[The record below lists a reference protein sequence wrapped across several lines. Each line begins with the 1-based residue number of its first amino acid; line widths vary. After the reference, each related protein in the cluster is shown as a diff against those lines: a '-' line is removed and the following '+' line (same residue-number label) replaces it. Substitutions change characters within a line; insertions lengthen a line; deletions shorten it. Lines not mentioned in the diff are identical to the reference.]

1 LKVWAPV
8 MALACGLSYCMGSR
22 LGVRPVGKG
31 KVFKAPLGTVNGIV
45 PNAELPALSS
55 CPNDVQ
61 A

>member
-1 LKVWAPV
+1 
-8 MALACGLSYCMGSR
+8 MACGLSYCMGSR

>member
-1 LKVWAPV
+1 
-8 MALACGLSYCMGSR
+8 MALACGLSYCTESR
-22 LGVRPVGKG
+22 LGVRSVEKG
-31 KVFKAPLGTVNGIV
+31 KVLKAPLGTVNGIL